1 MITLQEFKKLK
12 NETLQH
18 FWGYQHFRDLQDEIT
33 DSIASGKDTLA
44 LLPTGGGKSLCY
56 QLPALIMEGTC
67 MVVSPLIAL
76 MKDQVMQLKF
86 RNIEAEYLSAEL
98 DEAEAEEIYSRCR
111 EGITKLL
118 YVSPERLASPAFLE
132 HLLDIQ
138 LSFIAVDEAHCI
150 SEWGQDFRPGYQNIK
165 TFRNDHPELACLA
178 LTATATPKVLSEI
191 IAKLELKTPAVFKKS
206 FQRDNIRIFSETI
219 SDKYQWVYDLLRYH
233 QGSGIIYTKTRKEAE
248 ELAQFLKNRD
258 KSRVDFFHAGLS
270 AREKHQKQQRWT
282 AGENEVL
289 VSTNAFGMGIDKENV
304 RFIIH
309 FSAPASLENYYQ
321 EIGRAGR
328 DGKESFAFMIWNEQ
342 EFLQFDQILKNQI
355 PDKKEYLKIISHL
368 YSIFQIADSER
379 PERAHQLF
387 LHHLQNTTKCS
398 AAKIKNV
405 LNFLHNQELIFLN
418 NHKSLS
424 SLELKLEPHEIE
436 LLPKKDAYFIELL
449 LRSIPGISTHKVMFS
464 EQNLSGKIGAEMPL
478 IKERIR
484 ELRESGH
491 LEYIDGA
498 LSSITF
504 IKPRDDRSFHGKY
517 WHLFEQIQKNKI
529 RKWEEMKFF
538 AANKDHCRM
547 KMILTYF
554 GEKNTGNCRTCDVC
568 ETKKSRSSTSISEE
582 IIKILTAQP
591 ATADEIFMQL
601 AYCKKEKILE
611 HIILLL
617 DIGKIKMLNF
627 RTYTLA

>member
-1 MITLQEFKKLK
+1 
-12 NETLQH
+12 
-18 FWGYQHFRDLQDEIT
+18 
-33 DSIASGKDTLA
+33 
-44 LLPTGGGKSLCY
+44 
-56 QLPALIMEGTC
+56 
-67 MVVSPLIAL
+67 
-76 MKDQVMQLKF
+76 
-86 RNIEAEYLSAEL
+86 
-98 DEAEAEEIYSRCR
+98 
-111 EGITKLL
+111 
-118 YVSPERLASPAFLE
+118 AFLE
-132 HLLDIQ
+132 HILEIQ
-138 LSFIAVDEAHCI
+138 LSFIAVAEAHCI
-150 SEWGQDFRPGYQNIK
+150 SEWGQAFRPASQNIK
-165 TFRNDHPELACLA
+165 TFKYYHPKLVCFA

-289 VSTNAFGMGIDKENV
+289 VSTNAFGMGIDKEIV

-355 PDKKEYLKIISHL
+355 PDKKEFLKIISHL

-379 PERAHQLF
+379 PERANQLF

-424 SLELKLEPHEIE
+424 SLELKLEPHEID

-484 ELRESGH
+484 ELREAGH

-504 IKPRDDRSFHGKY
+504 IKPRDDRSFDGKY

-554 GEKNTGNCRTCDVC
+554 GEKNTGNCGTCDVC

-591 ATADEIFMQL
+591 ATADEIF
-601 AYCKKEKILE
+601 
-611 HIILLL
+611 
-617 DIGKIKMLNF
+617 
-627 RTYTLA
+627 